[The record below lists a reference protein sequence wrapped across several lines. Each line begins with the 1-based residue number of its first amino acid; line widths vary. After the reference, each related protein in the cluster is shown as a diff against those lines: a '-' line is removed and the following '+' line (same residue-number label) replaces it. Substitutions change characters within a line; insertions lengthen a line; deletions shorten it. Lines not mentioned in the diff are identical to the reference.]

1 MAVYKVP
8 VMLSEGVQCCAKHSI
23 SESGQ
28 GEAVPHLAKV
38 LASQDD
44 PSLSLPHTVGAEK
57 APHFVK
63 SLDRDAVYL
72 SPCRVTNRYTVIV
85 PLSSMHCENTCM
97 FT

>member
-1 MAVYKVP
+1 MPSTPSPRVDKVR
-8 VMLSEGVQCCAKHSI
+8 
-23 SESGQ
+23 
-28 GEAVPHLAKV
+28 
-38 LASQDD
+38 
-44 PSLSLPHTVGAEK
+44 PSHTWQRYLHRRMTPPSPFPSLPHTVGAEK

-85 PLSSMHCENTCM
+85 PLSSMHCESTCT